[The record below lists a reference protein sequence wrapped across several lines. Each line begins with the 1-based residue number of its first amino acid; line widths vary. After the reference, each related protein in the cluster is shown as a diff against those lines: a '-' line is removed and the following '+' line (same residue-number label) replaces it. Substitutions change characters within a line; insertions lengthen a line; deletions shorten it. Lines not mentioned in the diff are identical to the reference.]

1 MTILVIVESPTKQKT
16 IEKILGKNY
25 IVRAS
30 YGHFRDLPKKEI
42 GIDLETFEPTFVL
55 DPKKSKN
62 TRYLKD
68 LAKNSEEVILATDD
82 DREGEAIAY
91 HLAKLLKLDIQTN
104 KRIIFHEITKKA
116 IQNAVENPGTINMNI
131 VNAQIGRR
139 LLDRITGYKL
149 SPLLC
154 KKIGSG
160 LSAGR
165 VQSVINRFI
174 CEKEDEINNF
184 EPDNYFEV
192 NGKFK
197 NITNKKCKTIYA
209 KCSKKFKDKK
219 STLSYLNKCIESEFE
234 VKQIEENKKQRNP
247 PPPFIT
253 STLQQ
258 DASSKF
264 HFNTKKTMKIA
275 QQLYEK
281 GLITYHRTDST
292 LLSNDALQFI
302 KTSVI
307 NKFGDKY
314 YKFRQ
319 YGKKVNGS
327 QNAHECI
334 RHTNFNKDLQ
344 SYSQTLSSDEYKL
357 FGLIYK
363 RTLASQ
369 MASAD
374 INETVITICV
384 SKSKYPFIAKGEV
397 IVFDGFLIIYGT
409 DIKKNNNNKEDKQN
423 SKNVFS
429 EETID
434 IGDKLNHN
442 EIKAEETYDSP
453 PPRFTEGTLV
463 KYCEKNGVGRPS
475 TYATIISNVIDKR
488 GYAEIKNLNGEEKKI
503 SVITLNKSNE
513 INESE
518 KDVIIGKA
526 KYKIVATDLGKVVNE
541 FLTKN
546 FENMIDK
553 EFTKNMEEKLDN
565 ISNGGIKQKDMLNEF
580 YKLFKQE
587 LEVAQKKAVDEKSKT
602 TFQIHKSKY
611 EPIKLGLNKNNEE
624 VSIHNGKF
632 GYYIKIGEANKKLPA
647 KYVSK
652 VKDLTIDDINS
663 MVFYPLK
670 VSTIEDKD
678 VTLNSGRYGLYLRYD
693 NKNYKIDKKLYSKFE
708 KNTFDKDDV
717 NNIINK

>member
-42 GIDLETFEPTFVL
+42 GINLETFEPKFML
-55 DPKKSKN
+55 DSKKSKI
-62 TRYLKD
+62 TKYLVELSKTC
-68 LAKNSEEVILATDD
+68 EEVILATDD
-82 DREGEAIAY
+82 DREGEAIAF
-91 HLAKLLKLDIQTN
+91 HLAHLLKLNIETN
-104 KRIIFHEITKKA
+104 KRIVFHEITKNA
-116 IQNAVENPGTINMNI
+116 IQNAVSNPGIINMNI

-149 SPLLC
+149 SPLLW

-174 CEKEDEINNF
+174 CEKEDEISKF
-184 EPDNYFEV
+184 EPENYFEIS
-192 NGKFK
+192 GKFK
-197 NITNKKCKTIYA
+197 NQTNKKCKTIYA
-209 KCSKKFKDKK
+209 KCSKKMKDKK
-219 STLSYLNKCIESEFE
+219 STLSFLKKCIESDFE
-234 VKQIEENKKQRNP
+234 IENIEKNKKQRNP

-258 DASSKF
+258 EASAKY

-281 GLITYHRTDST
+281 GIITYHRTDST

-302 KTSVI
+302 KICVFE
-307 NKFGDKY
+307 NFGEKY

-334 RHTNFNKDLQ
+334 RPTNFKKELQ
-344 SYSQTLSSDEYKL
+344 SYPQSLSNEEYKL
-357 FGLIYK
+357 FELIYK

-369 MASAD
+369 MFAAE
-374 INETVITICV
+374 IEETIITINI
-384 SKSKYPFIAKGEV
+384 SKSKYKFIAKGEV
-397 IVFDGFLIIYGT
+397 ILFDGYLIIYGE
-409 DIKKNNNNKEDKQN
+409 KNKDK
-423 SKNVFS
+423 SKNTFDK
-429 EETID
+429 ETIN
-434 IGDKLNHN
+434 IGDKLIHQ
-442 EIKAEETYDSP
+442 EITAEETYESA
-453 PPRFTEGTLV
+453 PPRFTEGSLV

-475 TYATIISNVIDKR
+475 TYASIISNVIDR
-488 GYAEIKNLNGEEKKI
+488 GYAEIKNIPGEEKE
-503 SVITLNKSNE
+503 ITVLTLTKTNE
-513 INESE
+513 INE
-518 KDVIIGKA
+518 KQKNILIGKA
-526 KYKIVATDLGKVVNE
+526 KYKIVATELGKVVNE
-541 FLTKN
+541 FLVNN

-553 EFTKNMEEKLDN
+553 GFTKDMENKLDD
-565 ISNGGIKQKDMLNEF
+565 ISNGELEKQKMLNDF
-580 YKLFKQE
+580 YTLFKTE
-587 LEVAQKKAVDEKSKT
+587 LTNAEKKVIDSKSKD
-602 TFQIHKSKY
+602 TFNAHKSKY
-611 EPIKLGLNKNNEE
+611 EPINLGKNKDNEE

-632 GYYIKIGEANKKLPA
+632 GYYVKIGDKNKKLPG

-652 VKDLTIDDINS
+652 VKDLTIQDINS

-670 VSTIEDKD
+670 LESIDEKD
-678 VTLNSGRYGLYLRYD
+678 VTLNSGKYGLYIRFN
-693 NKNYKIDKKLYSKFE
+693 NKNYKIDKKIYSKFE
-708 KNTFDKDDV
+708 NNTFTQEDIDKV
-717 NNIINK
+717 LK